1 MCVDDQYNKPCKTYV
16 RKNAIQ
22 KCLNVKIKGSE
33 YSSKVIEIEFNK
45 SLVMTEKDHKNFK
58 NSTKKAYK
66 KVKWE

>member
-1 MCVDDQYNKPCKTYV
+1 M
-16 RKNAIQ
+16 R
-22 KCLNVKIKGSE
+22 IKGSE

-66 KVKWE
+66 KVK